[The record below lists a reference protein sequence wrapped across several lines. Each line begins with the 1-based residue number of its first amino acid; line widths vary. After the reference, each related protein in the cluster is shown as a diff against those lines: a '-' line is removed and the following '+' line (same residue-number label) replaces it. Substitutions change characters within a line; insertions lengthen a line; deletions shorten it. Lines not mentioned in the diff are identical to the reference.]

1 MYFFK
6 LVNYQIYPMAKYY
19 LFTYIFLFIGF
30 FIIRKFIKKEIKVG
44 YYRLSVSLLA
54 IYLTLIL
61 LLKEN
66 IPKYIS
72 LIGLIKGLAE
82 GLYYY
87 PTNIFD
93 TEKISNENR
102 KKYSGLLNT
111 VSTLISII
119 VPIILGIFLDKY
131 SYIKIGKVMLVFI
144 ILMLINS
151 FFIKDEPYKKNKF
164 SYKEFKKYIKD
175 KPIFNK
181 VAIIR
186 ILEGLTYSSSAL
198 NVIMTLYTI
207 IYFENNTH
215 YGIFN
220 SVLSFISLIT
230 TTIYAY
236 KNTHKEKNI
245 IIITNVLTILSL
257 IYLLINPSVYS
268 LTLYLIIYNSVIT
281 YVILIS
287 KNKVVNLTNEYH
299 KIKNEFKAEYHLY
312 IEFNLFKGRLI
323 SYLIFLFI
331 GLLNNIFYFKI
342 LIIIGIISY
351 FILLYILKEINE

>member
-1 MYFFK
+1 
-6 LVNYQIYPMAKYY
+6 
-19 LFTYIFLFIGF
+19 
-30 FIIRKFIKKEIKVG
+30 
-44 YYRLSVSLLA
+44 
-54 IYLTLIL
+54 
-61 LLKEN
+61 
-66 IPKYIS
+66 
-72 LIGLIKGLAE
+72 
-82 GLYYY
+82 
-87 PTNIFD
+87 
-93 TEKISNENR
+93 
-102 KKYSGLLNT
+102 
-111 VSTLISII
+111 
-119 VPIILGIFLDKY
+119 
-131 SYIKIGKVMLVFI
+131 MLVFI

-164 SYKEFKKYIKD
+164 SYKEFKNYIKN

-181 VAIIR
+181 VSIIR

-207 IYFENNTH
+207 TYIENNTH

-236 KNTHKEKNI
+236 KNSHKEKNI

-268 LTLYLIIYNSVIT
+268 LILYLTIYNIVIT

-351 FILLYILKEINE
+351 FILLYILREINE

>member
-1 MYFFK
+1 
-6 LVNYQIYPMAKYY
+6 
-19 LFTYIFLFIGF
+19 
-30 FIIRKFIKKEIKVG
+30 
-44 YYRLSVSLLA
+44 
-54 IYLTLIL
+54 
-61 LLKEN
+61 
-66 IPKYIS
+66 
-72 LIGLIKGLAE
+72 
-82 GLYYY
+82 
-87 PTNIFD
+87 
-93 TEKISNENR
+93 
-102 KKYSGLLNT
+102 
-111 VSTLISII
+111 
-119 VPIILGIFLDKY
+119 
-131 SYIKIGKVMLVFI
+131 MLVFI

-164 SYKEFKKYIKD
+164 SYKEFKNYIKN

-181 VAIIR
+181 VSIIR

-207 IYFENNTH
+207 TYIENNTH

-220 SVLSFISLIT
+220 SVLSFISLIN

-236 KNTHKEKNI
+236 KKSHKEKNI

-268 LTLYLIIYNSVIT
+268 LILYLIIYNSVIT

-287 KNKVVNLTNEYH
+287 KNRVVNLTNEYH

-351 FILLYILKEINE
+351 FILLYILREINE